1 MASSASLPFSTG
13 SHYTTSNSTA
23 YTTSTDLS
31 ASAVASA
38 SAYMK
43 FCKAE
48 RPKIVKDKPSLSFG
62 EVGKELGAAW
72 AKLSD
77 SEKAAFK

>member
-1 MASSASLPFSTG
+1 MAPKPAAKKPAAAKKTI
-13 SHYTTSNSTA
+13 A
-23 YTTSTDLS
+23 KKP
-31 ASAVASA
+31 AAAA
-38 SAYMK
+38 KPAAKKEPSAYMK
-43 FCKAE
+43 FCKAT
-48 RPKIVKDKPSLSFG
+48 RPKIVKEKPSLSFG